1 MEQYRQRRWAD
12 MLKMTNVTFAF
23 DKKNIFI
30 DFSME
35 LNKGEILAVMG
46 PSGCGKTTLLG
57 LVAGLLKPQSG
68 EIQNSFEKTAYVF
81 QEPRLFPW
89 LTVKENLLVVMNEKD
104 TNALKTVMECLSL
117 VGLDDALDKYPSELS
132 GGMKS
137 RASLAR
143 ALAFGGDLFL
153 LDEPFSALDEELRL
167 TLSIKIKDYLRARGA
182 SAILVTH
189 NREDA
194 ESIADRTLI
203 FPLTN
208 P

>member
-1 MEQYRQRRWAD
+1 
-12 MLKMTNVTFAF
+12 MLKMTDMTFAF
-23 DKKNIFI
+23 DKKIIFNN
-30 DFSME
+30 FSME

-46 PSGCGKTTLLG
+46 PSGCGKTTLLA
-57 LVAGLLKPQSG
+57 LVAGLRKPQEG
-68 EIQNSFEKTAYVF
+68 EIDNSFEKIAYVF

-89 LTVKENLLVVMNEKD
+89 LTVKENLLAVMDEKD
-104 TNALKTVMECLSL
+104 ENALKTVTECLSL
-117 VGLDDALDKYPSELS
+117 VGLDDSFDKHPNELS

-153 LDEPFSALDEELRL
+153 FDEPFAALDEDLRL
-167 TLSIKIKDYLRARGA
+167 KLSAKIKDYLRARGA

-194 ESIADRTLI
+194 EQIADRILTL
-203 FPLTN
+203 P
-208 P
+208 